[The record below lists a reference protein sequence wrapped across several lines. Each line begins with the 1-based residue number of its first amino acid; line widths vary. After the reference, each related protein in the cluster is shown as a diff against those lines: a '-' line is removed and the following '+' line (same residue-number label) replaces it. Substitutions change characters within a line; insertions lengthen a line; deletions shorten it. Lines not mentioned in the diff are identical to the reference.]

1 MSHSYK
7 ETSELGKGF
16 VLFLVLIIIAVF
28 GLHACT
34 TSLAQGNQH
43 TEIVTV
49 CDKGSVQTGSG
60 DSRSH
65 EYRVY
70 TSGQTYTVTDYY
82 GSEGERGLTARTC
95 MERSRSVRLTSLSLT
110 GTGYLGHRLSGTS
123 QKSPRQTESPPAP
136 AAESRLASR
145 RESLAVLSP
154 PPIILLLVS
163 SLHRCVSMLTSRK
176 RRKRTF
182 IQTSLVAPP
191 RLRA

>member
-7 ETSELGKGF
+7 ETAALGKGF
-16 VLFLVLIIIAVF
+16 VFFLALIIIAVF

-70 TSGQTYTVTDYY
+70 TSGQTYTVKDYY
-82 GSEGERGLTARTC
+82 GSEGTRFNSADLYGKIQVGKTYIIKSYGYRVPWASSFWNITEITQTDRKP
-95 MERSRSVRLTSLSLT
+95 T
-110 GTGYLGHRLSGTS
+110 GTCG
-123 QKSPRQTESPPAP
+123 
-136 AAESRLASR
+136 
-145 RESLAVLSP
+145 
-154 PPIILLLVS
+154 
-163 SLHRCVSMLTSRK
+163 
-176 RRKRTF
+176 
-182 IQTSLVAPP
+182 
-191 RLRA
+191 

>member
-43 TEIVTV
+43 MEIVTV

-82 GSEGERGLTARTC
+82 GSEGTRFNSADLYGKIQVGKTYIIKSYGYRVPWASSFWNITEITQTDRKP
-95 MERSRSVRLTSLSLT
+95 T
-110 GTGYLGHRLSGTS
+110 GTCG
-123 QKSPRQTESPPAP
+123 
-136 AAESRLASR
+136 
-145 RESLAVLSP
+145 
-154 PPIILLLVS
+154 
-163 SLHRCVSMLTSRK
+163 
-176 RRKRTF
+176 
-182 IQTSLVAPP
+182 
-191 RLRA
+191 

>member
-60 DSRSH
+60 DSH
-65 EYRVY
+65 
-70 TSGQTYTVTDYY
+70 YY
-82 GSEGERGLTARTC
+82 GSEGTRFNSADLYGKIQVGKTYIIKSYGYRVPWASSFWNITEITQTDRKP
-95 MERSRSVRLTSLSLT
+95 T
-110 GTGYLGHRLSGTS
+110 GTCG
-123 QKSPRQTESPPAP
+123 
-136 AAESRLASR
+136 
-145 RESLAVLSP
+145 
-154 PPIILLLVS
+154 
-163 SLHRCVSMLTSRK
+163 
-176 RRKRTF
+176 
-182 IQTSLVAPP
+182 
-191 RLRA
+191 